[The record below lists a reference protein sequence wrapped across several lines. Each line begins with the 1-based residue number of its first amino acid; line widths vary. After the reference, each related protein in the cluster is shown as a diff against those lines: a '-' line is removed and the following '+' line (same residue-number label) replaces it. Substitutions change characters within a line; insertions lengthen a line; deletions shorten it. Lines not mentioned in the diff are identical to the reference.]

1 VDTSEL
7 IRVFGILSHED
18 GALAHETESQ
28 SVHKDFSESAGENM
42 GALKAEI
49 DGLRAVVDAQK
60 SHIASL
66 ESAMHLLGHSMEHAE
81 TLRRPWWKF
90 WN

>member
-7 IRVFGILSHED
+7 IRVFGILSHVD

-28 SVHKDFSESAGENM
+28 YVQDDVSESAGGNV

-49 DGLRAVVDAQK
+49 EGLKAVVDAQK

-66 ESAMHLLGHSMEHAE
+66 ESAMRLLGHSAEHAE
-81 TLRRPWWKF
+81 TLPRPWWKF
-90 WN
+90 WG